1 MRSNIKSQKTEVKC
15 DSDSAVDPEILV
27 NLEFPGERKDD
38 GGEGGG
44 ACREKHILVCS
55 ISLRLFRFFLTDRNR
70 LWIDYR

>member
-44 ACREKHILVCS
+44 HAERNTFLYS